1 MLIQRNSLW
10 QTIDAVNAARFDD
23 AEPTAAERKLAARF
37 IADRQGLPG
46 SYADTFAGFPDERR
60 RGIVVFT
67 GERMTSASARH
78 ILGEEACRA
87 LRSLRVRDRAVQTAL
102 ERADAGLA
110 ACLER
115 AAQDPRNTNPG
126 TYCCG
131 KCTVSLWRNLLSGGL
146 DRREERLQRGV
157 AHLRTLRA
165 GDGEWR
171 VFPFWYTVLALHEM
185 EVPGAAKEL
194 AYAAPALERAARRT
208 PSTNRTAQRRH
219 ALAQRALAR
228 L

>member
-1 MLIQRNSLW
+1 MLIHRNSLW
-10 QTIDAVNAARFDD
+10 RTIDAVNAALFDGGKPP
-23 AEPTAAERKLAARF
+23 ATECKLAARF

-46 SYADTFAGFPDERR
+46 SYADTFAGFADERR

-87 LRSLRVRDRAVQTAL
+87 LRALGVRDRVVQAAL
-102 ERADAGLA
+102 ARADAGLT

-115 AAQDPRNTNPG
+115 AAQDPRNDNPG
-126 TYCCG
+126 RYCCG

-157 AHLRTLRA
+157 AHLRTLRS

-171 VFPFWYTVLALHEM
+171 VFPFWYTVLALYEM
-185 EVPGAAKEL
+185 EVSGAAKEL
-194 AYAAPALERAARRT
+194 AYAAPVLERAARRAPSAT
-208 PSTNRTAQRRH
+208 PTARRRH

-228 L
+228 V